1 MNASSTA
8 GSGKGRAF
16 LSLAYDLL
24 EVFVSAL
31 IVVAIIF
38 TFFFRT
44 AGVDGESMQATLN
57 NEDRLIMYNFWY
69 TPQRGDIV
77 IVNRYHDGDES
88 VGTEIKKPLIK
99 RVIGVAGDTVK
110 VTRTAVYLNG
120 EELIEPYTYYTVTN
134 GLNSPPF
141 NDDVIEVTVPEGKV
155 FVMGDHRDASNDSR
169 SLGCFDIEDIMGKA
183 LWRIFPAEDFGS
195 VY

>member
-1 MNASSTA
+1 MDRSSNADA
-8 GSGKGRAF
+8 VKGRVW
-16 LSLAYDLL
+16 LSLLYDLM

-44 AGVDGESMQATLN
+44 AGVDGESMNDTLQ
-57 NEDRLIMYNFWY
+57 NEDRLIMYNFCY
-69 TPQRGDIV
+69 TPARGDIV
-77 IVNRYHDGDES
+77 IVNRYHEGDLNI
-88 VGTEIKKPLIK
+88 VKPLIK

-110 VTRTAVYLNG
+110 VTADTVYLNG
-120 EELIEPYTYYTVTN
+120 EALDEPYVHYPNT
-134 GLNSPPF
+134 PR
-141 NDDVIEVTVPEGKV
+141 DIEVTVPEGQV
-155 FVMGDHRDASNDSR
+155 FVMGDHRNASNDSR

-183 LWRIFPAEDFGS
+183 LWRIFPAEDFGT

>member
-1 MNASSTA
+1 MNELSVAEVA
-8 GSGKGRAF
+8 KGHVLLGF
-16 LSLAYDLL
+16 FYDLI

-44 AGVDGESMQATLN
+44 AGVDGESMNDTLQ
-57 NEDRLIMYNFWY
+57 NEDRLIMYNFCY

-77 IVNRYHDGDES
+77 IVNRYHDGDTFIE
-88 VGTEIKKPLIK
+88 KPLIK

-110 VTRTAVYLNG
+110 VTGDTVYLNG
-120 EELIEPYTYYTVTN
+120 EPLDEPYVYYPN
-134 GLNSPPF
+134 IPCQ
-141 NDDVIEVTVPEGKV
+141 IEVTVPEGKV
-155 FVMGDHRDASNDSR
+155 FVMGDHRNASNDSR
-169 SLGCFDIEDIMGKA
+169 SLGCFDNEDIMGKA
-183 LWRIFPAEDFGS
+183 LWRIFPSEDFGT

>member
-1 MNASSTA
+1 MNGSSNAET
-8 GSGKGRAF
+8 GKGRMF
-16 LSLAYDLL
+16 LSFVYDIL

-44 AGVDGESMQATLN
+44 AGVDGPSMNDTLQ

-77 IVNRYHDGDES
+77 IVNRYQEGD
-88 VGTEIKKPLIK
+88 TKIDKPLIK
-99 RVIGVAGDTVK
+99 RVIGMAGDTVK
-110 VTRTAVYLNG
+110 VTEDTVYVNG
-120 EELIEPYTYYTVTN
+120 KALDEPYVNYP
-134 GLNSPPF
+134 NSPYGF
-141 NDDVIEVTVPEGKV
+141 EVTVPEGQV
-155 FVMGDHRDASNDSR
+155 FVMGDHRNCSNDSR
-169 SLGCFDIEDIMGKA
+169 QLGCFSIENIMGKA
-183 LWRIFPAEDFGS
+183 LWRIFPTDKCGT